1 MVSDHPFFERQV
13 FLNASESPSS
23 EVHPRKR
30 VHHDGA
36 HSTPLHQK
44 YRHTISSTNARTKS
58 AQLHIQP
65 KASKE
70 KTVCKY
76 CMVYWM
82 ACHHTTKDAILR
94 PTAEARNFFL
104 CGDWNHPRR
113 ECQSVTGNGETF
125 TPALPGWCE
134 DCLNAQISQRAIK
147 RKQEKDEEDR
157 AAVKARAINKG

>member
-1 MVSDHPFFERQV
+1 M
-13 FLNASESPSS
+13 L
-23 EVHPRKR
+23 RK
-30 VHHDGA
+30 VHHQRSILEKKSITMEHTPR
-36 HSTPLHQK
+36 HSTKK

-70 KTVCKY
+70 KTMCKY
-76 CMVYWM
+76 RMVYWM
-82 ACHHTTKDAILR
+82 ACHHTTKDAILCL
-94 PTAEARNFFL
+94 TAEARNFFL